1 MPSLGARDLVARAS
15 INHVPQPQAGKVVS
29 IIVALVSACT
39 LASLFALRITTV
51 KDWRIL
57 PWTMWLV
64 TFIYLFSFIFVFG
77 TSILQ
82 FGFGTDLNYETC
94 SAATLFCLGAYVATK
109 FIYLFMV
116 DRAHII
122 RQTSKPRL
130 KSKLYLVNSFGM
142 LGVFVIIVIMNFI
155 FRITDFVDGICVIGL
170 GRGVVLPLISFDAAV
185 NVYLTI
191 LFLLPLLSLHSVK
204 YNFWKPWTLDW
215 RNQRIPRAP
224 PNVRLRKLVVRTFI
238 GSCCTLL
245 SSVTNLTVLTALNG
259 EVAWLCLLCCNTDI
273 FFSALVMNWV
283 TSPGQESTLRTLT
296 RPSRGVS
303 TLRPDD
309 DQTYPL
315 DPDGNSTGKAWD
327 PRRTPTSTTI
337 GLQSTGSRGDNVE
350 DGVELHEQQP
360 KGHDDP
366 EALNHEIQSKH
377 NSLDNHH
384 EADDREK
391 PELNSECSVIRKEEG
406 SGNSQITTI

>member
-1 MPSLGARDLVARAS
+1 MGLSGAAVEAVVRRAS
-15 INHVPQPQAGKVVS
+15 INHSPEPLAGKVVS
-29 IIVALVSACT
+29 IIVAMISACL
-39 LASLFALRITTV
+39 LASLFIMRWLSV

-64 TFIYLFSFIFVFG
+64 ILIYFFSFLFVFG

-82 FGFGTDLNYETC
+82 FGFGADLNFHTC
-94 SAATLFCLGAYVATK
+94 SAATLFCLGAYVTTK

-122 RQTSKPRL
+122 RQTRKSRL
-130 KSKLYLVNSFGM
+130 KSKLYLLNSFGM
-142 LGVFVIIVIMNFI
+142 LSLFLLIVTMSFI
-155 FRITDFVDGICVIGL
+155 FRIAHFEDGICIIGMEQPVL
-170 GRGVVLPLISFDAAV
+170 LPLISFDAAV

-215 RNQRIPRAP
+215 RNRRIPRAP
-224 PNVRLRKLVVRTFI
+224 PNVRLRKLVIRTFI

-245 SSVTNLTVLTALNG
+245 SSVTNLTVLMALNG

-273 FFSALVMNWV
+273 FFSALVINWI

-303 TLRPDD
+303 TLSPDEAASV
-309 DQTYPL
+309 PL
-315 DPDGNSTGKAWD
+315 DPDGNITGTTRKTWEQ
-327 PRRTPTSTTI
+327 RRTKTPTTI
-337 GLQSTGSRGDNVE
+337 GLESTDGHEGDAEQVQHQERDVRVDAHGWDNRHIDTYEEDADYSRHV
-350 DGVELHEQQP
+350 
-360 KGHDDP
+360 
-366 EALNHEIQSKH
+366 
-377 NSLDNHH
+377 
-384 EADDREK
+384 
-391 PELNSECSVIRKEEG
+391 
-406 SGNSQITTI
+406 